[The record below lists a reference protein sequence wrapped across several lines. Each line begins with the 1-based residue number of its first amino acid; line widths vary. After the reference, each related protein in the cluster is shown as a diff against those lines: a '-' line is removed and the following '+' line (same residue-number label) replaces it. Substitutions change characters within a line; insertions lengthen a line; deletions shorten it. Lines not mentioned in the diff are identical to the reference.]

1 MPVTKYQ
8 VIGPWTINNPTED
21 DFNHVRNA
29 VTDGHCKYLVF
40 CHEHKDDPEHTYHL
54 QGFSSSAKGPYS
66 IKKWHEIIGPRFAL
80 DPKFSGVH
88 NKEACIQYCKGI
100 KDGQPKPGSGEVE
113 EFGELKQGSR
123 TDIHDAVASIVSGK
137 RTYDAI
143 IEHPGAIQAYKALQD
158 IERETKRRKAH
169 ALVQSEFDTITWKPW
184 QQAILDTIET
194 KADNRKVTWLYEET
208 GNVGKSTITRY
219 LASTGKAYTPD
230 ISKVADMYY
239 GYNYEPVIIFDIPR
253 SKADHI
259 DHFYTAVEQ
268 FKNGNFTSIKY
279 EPRHML
285 FPSPHVIVFANF
297 KPDTSKLSMD
307 RWDIIPI
314 VDQQCS
320 EDNPLKRKHDEEEYQ
335 QQKKTF
341 LESQDEDTFP
351 KSTVNFRRWRKS
363 TNSSIM
369 QAMQPS

>member
-1 MPVTKYQ
+1 MPVQQYQ

-21 DFNHVRNA
+21 DFQHVRNA

-40 CHEHKDDPEHTYHL
+40 CHENKDREGHTYHL
-54 QGFSSSAKGPYS
+54 QGFSSSAKKAYS
-66 IKKWHEIIGPRFAL
+66 IKKWHDILGPRFAL

-88 NKEACIQYCKGI
+88 NQPACIQYCKGI
-100 KDGQPKPGSGEVE
+100 QDCQPKEGSGEVE
-113 EFGELKQGSR
+113 EFGELKPGAR
-123 TDIHDAVASIVSGK
+123 TDIHDAVAAVTSGK

-158 IERETKRRKAH
+158 LERETKRRKAH
-169 ALVQSEFDTITWKPW
+169 TLIQSEFESIHWKPW
-184 QQAILDTIET
+184 QQAILDSIET

-208 GNVGKSTITRY
+208 GNVGKSTITRF

-253 SKADHI
+253 SKAEHI

-268 FKNGNFTSIKY
+268 FKNGNFTSTKY

-314 VDQQCS
+314 IDEQVA
-320 EDNPLKRKHDEEEYQ
+320 ENNPKKRKLEDEEYKEY
-335 QQKKTF
+335 KKTF
-341 LESQDEDTFP
+341 LESTDEDSFP
-351 KSTVNFRRWRKS
+351 KTTTNFKIWLNTKRS
-363 TNSSIM
+363 
-369 QAMQPS
+369 